1 MSTKQKAW
9 SVKENNLDKFI
20 KIVFFIV
27 SPIFGFLYSL
37 KNIKTKS
44 SYVIFFLTAICFGI
58 SFTVER
64 QSGNENDFDSFFYR
78 EEFESFQSVDYLE
91 YIDGLKDFLSFDEG
105 RKDYYYETIAF
116 FVSRFTNNYHYL
128 FAVFAIVFS
137 FFALKTFRFL
147 TEEEN
152 FKNNLSSYILAYIFL
167 TNQIFNING
176 VRFWT
181 AAWVAVF
188 IVFQVFRNKKYQ
200 YLLLMALL
208 PFMHGSYWIFIF
220 VVFVYILLSRFYRI
234 FIALFFFSFIFSSIS
249 LQLAKDSTSFLPV
262 FLAKLIDSYT
272 SAETIE
278 KVSAQGTGFFWIA
291 KIFKTVS
298 FTYMNLLVYLFIR
311 NEKLIKENVKT
322 ESLYKFLLVL
332 VTFAN
337 FTMSIPSLGGR
348 FFLLSYPIIAY
359 IWLINFGKNRYKYI
373 LYFFPLA
380 FFFNIYEQ
388 LILYLKVTGV
398 YFYISSPFYIVYEY
412 LF

>member
-152 FKNNLSSYILAYIFL
+152 FKNNLSSYILNNIFL

-278 KVSAQGTGFFWIA
+278 KVSAIRGQVFF
-291 KIFKTVS
+291 
-298 FTYMNLLVYLFIR
+298 
-311 NEKLIKENVKT
+311 
-322 ESLYKFLLVL
+322 
-332 VTFAN
+332 
-337 FTMSIPSLGGR
+337 G
-348 FFLLSYPIIAY
+348 
-359 IWLINFGKNRYKYI
+359 
-373 LYFFPLA
+373 
-380 FFFNIYEQ
+380 
-388 LILYLKVTGV
+388 
-398 YFYISSPFYIVYEY
+398 
-412 LF
+412 